1 MDGLSFFIIFLALGS
16 VTIFALAVLVFF
28 RLRAAGEEAR
38 VLIEKQVELGGQLSQ
53 MATEAAMRQEQL
65 RRALD
70 TRLTQVTTQMNDN
83 LRKENKDN
91 RTALEGLKE
100 RLAVIDAA
108 QKNISELSGQM
119 VTLQEVLSNKQAR
132 GAFGEIQLNDL
143 IVSALPPNAYSFQC
157 KLSNGKIAD
166 CLLTLPNPPGP
177 IAIDS
182 KFPLEG
188 YQALCAAQGA
198 AARMQAGRVFSSH
211 VARHVKDI
219 SDRYIVPGETAD
231 SALMFLPSEAIY
243 AELHA
248 NFRAVVEGAFRKRV
262 WIVSPTTLMAT
273 LNTVRAVLKDTRMRE
288 QAGVIQV
295 EVGRLA
301 NDVGRLDDRV
311 QKLQRHFELASDDVR
326 QIRISTEKVARQA
339 TRIEEVEM
347 GEDGP
352 ENVSHDV
359 ADPGQTITSG

>member
-119 VTLQEVLSNKQAR
+119 VTLQEVLSNSEKSKR
-132 GAFGEIQLNDL
+132 LEEI
-143 IVSALPPNAYSFQC
+143 P
-157 KLSNGKIAD
+157 
-166 CLLTLPNPPGP
+166 
-177 IAIDS
+177 
-182 KFPLEG
+182 
-188 YQALCAAQGA
+188 
-198 AARMQAGRVFSSH
+198 
-211 VARHVKDI
+211 
-219 SDRYIVPGETAD
+219 
-231 SALMFLPSEAIY
+231 
-243 AELHA
+243 
-248 NFRAVVEGAFRKRV
+248 
-262 WIVSPTTLMAT
+262 
-273 LNTVRAVLKDTRMRE
+273 
-288 QAGVIQV
+288 
-295 EVGRLA
+295 
-301 NDVGRLDDRV
+301 
-311 QKLQRHFELASDDVR
+311 
-326 QIRISTEKVARQA
+326 
-339 TRIEEVEM
+339 
-347 GEDGP
+347 
-352 ENVSHDV
+352 
-359 ADPGQTITSG
+359 